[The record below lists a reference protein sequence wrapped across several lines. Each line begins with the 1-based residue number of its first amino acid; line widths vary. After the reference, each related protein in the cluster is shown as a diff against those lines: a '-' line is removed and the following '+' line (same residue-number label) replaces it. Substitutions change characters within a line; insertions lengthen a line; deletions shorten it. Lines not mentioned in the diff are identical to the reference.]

1 MILKMGLPVNS
12 IFRQK
17 IQLIQSLQKSESA
30 KMKLKR
36 IIGKF
41 LIIFNHIV

>member
-12 IFRQK
+12 AFRQK
-17 IQLIQSLQKSESA
+17 IHLIQSLQKSEAA
-30 KMKLKR
+30 KMKLKQ

-41 LIIFNHIV
+41 LIILNYIV